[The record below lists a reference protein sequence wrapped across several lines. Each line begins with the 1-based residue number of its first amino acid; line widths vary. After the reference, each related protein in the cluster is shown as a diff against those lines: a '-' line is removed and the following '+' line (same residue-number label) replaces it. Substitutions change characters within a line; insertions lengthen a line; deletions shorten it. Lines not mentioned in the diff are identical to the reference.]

1 MPALFAL
8 VLCQTLTALPH
19 DAPVTASANVR
30 ENRFVRSD
38 AQLPSA
44 GLLLGRTALVPPLM
58 ALGAAGAGL
67 IAGGVGLVIM
77 IPFPPGQHSNRDPNM
92 TPFFA
97 GVVTT
102 AALGAIA
109 GLIAA
114 CTIGSPTAW
123 ADLRVIVPIVIATTL
138 LVGGAV
144 VIAALLGAPLAPLL
158 AAAGAVSM
166 SMPLFTAW
174 SKSNQAREEFGLNIA
189 RF

>member
-19 DAPVTASANVR
+19 DAPVTATAKVS

-38 AQLPSA
+38 VELPSA
-44 GLLLGRTALVPPLM
+44 GLLLGRTALVPTLM
-58 ALGAAGAGL
+58 ALGAAGGGIVAF
-67 IAGGVGLVIM
+67 GVGTLIM
-77 IPFPPGQHSNRDPNM
+77 IPFPPGQHLNRDPNM
-92 TPFFA
+92 IPFFV
-97 GVVTT
+97 GVGTM
-102 AALGAIA
+102 AALGAVA
-109 GLIAA
+109 GLITA
-114 CTIGSPTAW
+114 CTIGSLTPR

-158 AAAGAVSM
+158 AAAGAVAL

-174 SKSNQAREEFGLNIA
+174 SKSNQAREEFGLHIA

>member
-8 VLCQTLTALPH
+8 VLCETLTALPH
-19 DAPVTASANVR
+19 DAPVTAANVR

-38 AQLPSA
+38 VELPSA
-44 GLLLGRTALVPPLM
+44 GLLLGRTALVAPLM
-58 ALGAAGAGL
+58 VVGAAGAGF
-67 IAGGVGLVIM
+67 IGFGVAELIM
-77 IPFPPGQHSNRDPNM
+77 IPFPPGQLLNRDPNM
-92 TPFFA
+92 TPFLV
-97 GVVTT
+97 GVGTM
-102 AALGAIA
+102 AALGAVA

-114 CTIGSPTAW
+114 CTIGSLTPR
-123 ADLRVIVPIVIATTL
+123 ADLRVIAPIIIATTL

-144 VIAALLGAPLAPLL
+144 VLAALLGAPLAPLL
-158 AAAGAVSM
+158 AAAGAVAL